1 VAEVAKCAANLGSQF
16 GMKRELKVSMMLA
29 NQLSETSYSNS
40 NELLFSILENTE
52 LGVFV
57 VENGGRV
64 VYMNASARHILQA
77 PHGFLPDW
85 ATVELK
91 QMIDRLS
98 KGGQVVERWSHDD
111 LVMRVRARPLAKFS
125 ALTVLEVS
133 ITAAKSAHQISETLS
148 RSLELSYG
156 DARLL
161 GLLWRGMSND
171 EIATTLNVRVGT
183 VKSRLFRLYQKL
195 GVRRRPAAVL
205 RAAEVL
211 RD

>member
-1 VAEVAKCAANLGSQF
+1 
-16 GMKRELKVSMMLA
+16 MMLA
-29 NQLSETSYSNS
+29 NQLSDSTYSNS

-52 LGVFV
+52 LGVVV
-57 VENGGRV
+57 VEHGGRV

-85 ATVELK
+85 ATDELK
-91 QMIDRLS
+91 GMLDRLN
-98 KGGQVVERWSHDD
+98 KGGQVVERWTNDD
-111 LVMRVRARPLAKFS
+111 LVMRVRARPLVLAGS
-125 ALTVLEVS
+125 SSPLTVLEVS
-133 ITAAKSAHQISETLS
+133 ITAAKSAHQITETLS

-161 GLLWRGMSND
+161 GLLWRGMSNE

>member
-1 VAEVAKCAANLGSQF
+1 
-16 GMKRELKVSMMLA
+16 MKRELKVSMMLA
-29 NQLSETSYSNS
+29 NRLSEDSYSNS

-52 LGVFV
+52 LGVVV
-57 VENGGRV
+57 VESSGRV

-85 ATVELK
+85 VAAELDGI
-91 QMIDRLS
+91 MERLARGS
-98 KGGQVVERWSHDD
+98 QVVERWNHDD
-111 LVMRVRARPLAKFS
+111 LVIRVRARPLTKFS

-133 ITAAKSAHQISETLS
+133 ITHAKSAHQISETLS

-161 GLLWRGMSND
+161 SLLWRGMSND

>member
-1 VAEVAKCAANLGSQF
+1 
-16 GMKRELKVSMMLA
+16 MTLA
-29 NQLSETSYSNS
+29 NQLSNSSYSSS
-40 NELLFSILENTE
+40 NELLFSILEDTE
-52 LGVFV
+52 LGVV
-57 VENGGRV
+57 VIENNGRV
-64 VYMNASARHILQA
+64 VYMNASARHILEA

-85 ATVELK
+85 VASELGGIVE
-91 QMIDRLS
+91 RLGRS
-98 KGGQVVERWSHDD
+98 AQVVERWNQNDM
-111 LVMRVRARPLAKFS
+111 VIRVRARPLKHMALTSERERRFGP
-125 ALTVLEVS
+125 LTVLELS
-133 ITAAKSAHQISETLS
+133 ISHAKSTHQISETLA
-148 RSLELSYG
+148 RSLELSYA

-171 EIATTLNVRVGT
+171 EIAETLNVRVGT